1 MLLRRSGD
9 GRTSHNFLERTVAM
23 PTKKDL
29 DKLEREIHFKMK
41 ERQLAAMGQEDN
53 RAQGITIGLAGGG
66 TTEITMRGVTGGYLW
81 NVYQPVE
88 VVELINQLAA
98 NIGCHIHIQP
108 RHDFSSWRQWKE
120 ISDEERD
127 RLNGFPPFSES
138 GDDCFRLGTGSP
150 LLPSQKNQPVTRI
163 AREPEHKDKEN
174 AVATKKTFNKRSP
187 KRSRASTK

>member
-1 MLLRRSGD
+1 MLSRRGWNWGANS
-9 GRTSHNFLERTVAM
+9 NFLEYSIDM

-29 DKLEREIHFKMK
+29 EKLEREIHFKMK

-98 NIGCHIHIQP
+98 NIGCHIHIRP
-108 RHDFSSWRQWKE
+108 RNDFSSWRQWKE
-120 ISDEERD
+120 ISDEEREA
-127 RLNGFPPFSES
+127 LNGFPPFSEDYS
-138 GDDCFRLGTGSP
+138 DGFRLGTGSP
-150 LLPSQKNQPVTRI
+150 VLPSQKNQPITRI
-163 AREPEHKDKEN
+163 SYEPENKDQKD
-174 AVATKKTFNKRSP
+174 VATKKTVNKRSA
-187 KRSRASTK
+187 KRSRTAAK